1 MNEFTQLQ
9 LLHFQRRIV
18 QPEEAVFMTPV
29 LVFIHGSLVSRDTVQ
44 TSSGYTYFLLSCVC
58 STNLLSVLIHA
69 SYCVGYWT
77 TEIKIPTLSMEKK
90 TSGRWSNLLK
100 VTRLLRDRAGLW
112 FYFSAINFLLSS
124 PDSYL
129 KIPHIWMQTGI
140 DARYSFSPEFCCRR
154 QSAFFSHIPASLSLS
169 LPSSNYSLSCSLLF
183 PMPLSNKIFLIYL
196 CNVQSSV

>member
-18 QPEEAVFMTPV
+18 QPEEAAFMTPV

-69 SYCVGYWT
+69 SHCVGYWT

-112 FYFSAINFLLSS
+112 FYFSAINFLLKNTT
-124 PDSYL
+124 YMNANWHWCTL
-129 KIPHIWMQTGI
+129 L
-140 DARYSFSPEFCCRR
+140 F
-154 QSAFFSHIPASLSLS
+154 LSRVL
-169 LPSSNYSLSCSLLF
+169 LPSTVRFLLSYPCITIT
-183 PMPLSNKIFLIYL
+183 LSTVF
-196 CNVQSSV
+196 